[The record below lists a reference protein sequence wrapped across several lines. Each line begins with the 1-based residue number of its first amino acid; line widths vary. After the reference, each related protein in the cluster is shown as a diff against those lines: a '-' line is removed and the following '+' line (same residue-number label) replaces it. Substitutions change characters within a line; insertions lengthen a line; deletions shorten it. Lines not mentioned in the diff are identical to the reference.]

1 MKPSILSLTSAFR
14 TLSLGA
20 VSLGAVLFWQTA
32 SATSIEVSAEKQASL
47 GFQSAVVEQVSAYPG
62 VTYPGEAIIPPN
74 QTFLVTAPLSG
85 LVTKIIHIHGPITTG
100 EVIAELQ
107 SPELL
112 NAQKNYLNT
121 LSDLQAAQSELNRA
135 AKLMKTGV
143 VSAKKY
149 QLAEADLKKIR
160 QIQRQQRQDLALLG
174 MAPNAIDALEKSH
187 KLQPA
192 VVQITAP
199 VDGELFDLQIRVGQ
213 RLTTNQ
219 AIISIGQIEPIVVES
234 RVPLQAA
241 NQLSLKQKAQL
252 VSLDLVGEI
261 EYIPNFSD
269 PMTQT
274 MNVHIEFTN
283 ENHQLRPG
291 QLVTLSFL
299 FEAEPNTPLYVIP
312 RGAISRYDGQDVV
325 YLRQDTRIQ
334 VLPIEV
340 KNITGDRL
348 YFTTAAPLPANAELL
363 IESTAAVKGLL
374 ETAEGG
380 E

>member
-1 MKPSILSLTSAFR
+1 
-14 TLSLGA
+14 
-20 VSLGAVLFWQTA
+20 
-32 SATSIEVSAEKQASL
+32 
-47 GFQSAVVEQVSAYPG
+47 
-62 VTYPGEAIIPPN
+62 
-74 QTFLVTAPLSG
+74 
-85 LVTKIIHIHGPITTG
+85 
-100 EVIAELQ
+100 
-107 SPELL
+107 
-112 NAQKNYLNT
+112 
-121 LSDLQAAQSELNRA
+121 
-135 AKLMKTGV
+135 
-143 VSAKKY
+143 
-149 QLAEADLKKIR
+149 
-160 QIQRQQRQDLALLG
+160 

-340 KNITGDRL
+340 KNITGNRL
-348 YFTTAAPLPANAELL
+348 YFTTAAPLPAKAELL